1 MKNLVKVTKLV
12 PVILFVTI
20 LFSSCASTT
29 IISSSPSGARV
40 YLNDQSVG
48 VTPYTMSDTKI
59 VWTKTHVKLEK
70 EGYKPLNA
78 VIVRNEAA
86 AAGPIIAGF
95 FVTIVP
101 WLWALKYKP
110 IHNYVLLPEK

>member
-1 MKNLVKVTKLV
+1 MKNLVKITRLV
-12 PVILFVTI
+12 PVILFVT
-20 LFSSCASTT
+20 LFFSSCASTT
-29 IISSSPSGARV
+29 VINSSPGGARV
-40 YLNDQSVG
+40 YLNNQSVG

-59 VWTKTHVKLEK
+59 VWTKTHIKLKK
-70 EGYKPLNA
+70 EGYKPLTA

-110 IHNYVLLPEK
+110 VHNYVLLPDK